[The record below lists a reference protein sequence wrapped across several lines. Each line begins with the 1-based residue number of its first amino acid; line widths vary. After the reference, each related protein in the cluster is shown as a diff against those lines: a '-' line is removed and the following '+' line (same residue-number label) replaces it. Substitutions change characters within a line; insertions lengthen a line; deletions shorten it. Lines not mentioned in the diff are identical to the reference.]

1 MSLFGLFRGLFG
13 FPERGGDPFYR
24 GSVLDEEGDDDE
36 DDDDDFRRRG
46 DPFGF
51 GPGGQPFGEG
61 FSGLFREMDELFK
74 GIGSWDVPVGQ
85 FEFPDFDAH
94 PVPGQGGEDGE
105 KRRAPR
111 DWMLKQPDS
120 DPPGLGGEQGDPPLH
135 KPGDVPAVPYRSPWN
150 PSRNFQDIWDML
162 RKSDT
167 RKEDQDLDSKVNS
180 EGLDSALK
188 PAEPRRKSYFKS
200 ISVSKI
206 VRPDGTMEERRTERD
221 GEGNEETTVTRVQG
235 DQSFTMVTRRDAQG
249 REEQTEQL
257 VGADDRELRKVPEN
271 WDWQSG
277 GSIPGEPP
285 TVRDSASFLDRL
297 LKGLFWRR

>member
-13 FPERGGDPFYR
+13 FPERRGDPFHR
-24 GSVLDEEGDDDE
+24 GTVLDEDGDDVE

-51 GPGGQPFGEG
+51 GFGPGEG

-94 PVPGQGGEDGE
+94 PVPGQGGEDGV

-120 DPPGLGGEQGDPPLH
+120 DLPGLGGEQSDPPRS
-135 KPGDVPAVPYRSPWN
+135 KPGDMPAVPYRSPWN
-150 PSRNFQDIWDML
+150 PSRNFEDIWDML
-162 RKSDT
+162 RKGDT

-188 PAEPRRKSYFKS
+188 PAEPRSKSYFKS

-206 VRPDGTMEERRTERD
+206 VRPDGTIEERRTERD
-221 GEGNEETTVTRVQG
+221 GEGNEETRVTRVQG
-235 DQSFTMVTRRDAQG
+235 DQSYTTVTRRDAQG
-249 REEQTEQL
+249 REEL
-257 VGADDRELRKVPEN
+257 VSSDDRDPQKIPDN

-277 GSIPGEPP
+277 GSVPGQPP
-285 TVRDSASFLDRL
+285 TVRESTSFLDRL
-297 LKGLFWRR
+297 LKDLFWRR